1 MLSISY
7 YSDRWASHTLCAGGI
22 TRCEMEGGT
31 VVTCQLHYVHVDE
44 VEHHKK
50 KSAGLRW
57 LHIRMW
63 ECLFNYSHC
72 QKGERGVSH
81 CKFVCPVIILV
92 QKDFRCLFM
101 FMFLP
106 YLGESVYV
114 LFNPHPIYYLD
125 TAPQASV
132 SGVGLWSDSE
142 HSCRQQMICSRVHC
156 SSGKASW
163 SRVNW
168 PCLVRISSFTW
179 AQDDRATAQ
188 RQARYSTGLTCDW
201 WVMYG
206 GFEVTLQYFS
216 SHLAQGT
223 GLWSVYTTARWHHRI
238 FKAASSFF
246 IHVEIHEI

>member
-1 MLSISY
+1 MGFRRDHKL
-7 YSDRWASHTLCAGGI
+7 W
-22 TRCEMEGGT
+22 EGGWSSSYMS
-31 VVTCQLHYVHVDE
+31 VTFMSMLMRLNITKAV
-44 VEHHKK
+44 
-50 KSAGLRW
+50 W
-57 LHIRMW
+57 LHVRMW
-63 ECLFNYSHC
+63 ECLCNYSHC
-72 QKGERGVSH
+72 QKEERVVPH

-92 QKDFRCLFM
+92 QNYFRCLFM

-106 YLGESVYV
+106 YIR
-114 LFNPHPIYYLD
+114 FNPHPIYYLD

-142 HSCRQQMICSRVHC
+142 HSCRQHMICSRVHC

-223 GLWSVYTTARWHHRI
+223 GLWSLYTTEYLRLRPH
-238 FKAASSFF
+238 FLYT
-246 IHVEIHEI
+246 